1 MLFMSHMEMAF
12 IIMEGELRCRKIWL
26 ALFQSKLSEIRMD
39 SDLALISLNLQRMHQ
54 FFHSE
59 LDSTQV

>member
-26 ALFQSKLSEIRMD
+26 VLFRSKLSEIRMD
-39 SDLALISLNLQRMHQ
+39 LDLALISQNLQRMHQ